1 MSKTIYQLYLEM
13 LSKIVKETPND
24 QELGEKVRKLYTE
37 LFKDILE
44 N

>member
-13 LSKIVKETPND
+13 LAKIVKETPND
-24 QELGEKVRKLYTE
+24 GELGEKVRKLYDE

-44 N
+44 S

>member
-13 LSKIVKETPND
+13 LAKIVRETPND
-24 QELGEKVRKLYTE
+24 EELGEKVRKLYEE
-37 LFKDILE
+37 LFKDVLE

>member
-24 QELGEKVRKLYTE
+24 EELGEKVRKLYEE
-37 LFKDILE
+37 LFKDVLE
-44 N
+44 S